1 MVFVSQIRLF
11 YNGQNVSNPAD
22 RNLINSIPKKTRNV
36 EVFVKRSAIS
46 YAIYY
51 IWLLLSLVEYIIKFY
66 YYSY

>member
-1 MVFVSQIRLF
+1 MVFVSQTRLF

-22 RNLINSIPKKTRNV
+22 RNLINSIPKKTINV

-51 IWLLLSLVEYIIKFY
+51 I
-66 YYSY
+66 

>member
-1 MVFVSQIRLF
+1 MVFVSQTRLF
-11 YNGQNVSNPAD
+11 YNGQNVSNPAN
-22 RNLINSIPKKTRNV
+22 RNLINSIPKKTINV

-51 IWLLLSLVEYIIKFY
+51 IWSLLSLVEYIIKFY